1 MTNYKTFTTLFLAG
15 IIFVLGTTTVSAQ
28 SFSLSPAKVELS
40 LAPGQSNITNLLV
53 RNDQDRT
60 VRFFVEVEDFVGSDS
75 PESAVQLLNEEN
87 SPYSLKRYISV
98 GAGEFFLGPG
108 QTRLVPVAITL
119 PASAPPGGLYSA
131 VLVSTEKVGSGPIT
145 PTVRTRVGSLFF
157 VRIDGPVNESGA
169 LTGFGL
175 VGGRVKFLSPGSF
188 FINYKNDGNVY
199 LNPYGVIEIKNIFGQ
214 KISQLPIDPWFVMPD
229 SERVR
234 DLASADLPGWG
245 IYRAEIFMNR
255 GYGDIIDQQSYYFLS
270 LHLVSIIVS
279 VLIIGLVLWGI
290 IRLKKKYVK

>member
-1 MTNYKTFTTLFLAG
+1 MKNFKFLTTLFLAG
-15 IIFVLGTTTVSAQ
+15 ILFVLGTTTVSAQ

-40 LAPGQSNITNLLV
+40 LAPGQSSITNLLV
-53 RNDQDRT
+53 RNDQDKT
-60 VRFFVEVEDFVGSDS
+60 ARFFVEVEDFIGSES
-75 PESAVQLLNEEN
+75 PESAVQLLKEEN
-87 SPYSLKRYISV
+87 SPYALKRYMSV

-108 QTRLVPVAITL
+108 ETRLVPVAITI

-131 VLVSTEKVGSGPIT
+131 VLISTEKVGSGPIT

-175 VGGRVKFLSPGSF
+175 SGGRIKLLSSGNF

-199 LNPYGVIEIKNIFGQ
+199 LNPYGMVEIKNIFGQ
-214 KISQLPIDPWFVMPD
+214 KISQLPIDPWFVMPN

-234 DLASADLPGWG
+234 DLAPVDLPGWG
-245 IYRAEIFMNR
+245 VYRAEIYMNR
-255 GYGDIIDQQSYYFLS
+255 GYENIIDQQSYYFFS
-270 LHLVSIIVS
+270 LGLVAS
-279 VLIIGLVLWGI
+279 VVYLLIIGLVLWGI
-290 IRLKKKYVK
+290 IRLKKKYAK